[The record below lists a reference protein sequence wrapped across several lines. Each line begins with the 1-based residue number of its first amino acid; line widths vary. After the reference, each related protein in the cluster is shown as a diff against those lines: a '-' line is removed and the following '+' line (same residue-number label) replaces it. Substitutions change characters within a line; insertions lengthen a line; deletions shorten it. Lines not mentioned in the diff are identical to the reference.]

1 MADVTPSA
9 EVCYRFRVL
18 LLHFAH
24 AERSL
29 GMGKLNIFSESI
41 GPNTVDGFCSF
52 SVVEYFILRIMYYL
66 FQFAIQHT
74 GRDKKN
80 QFSGIIFNDGHCIG
94 MLNS

>member
-29 GMGKLNIFSESI
+29 GMGKFNIFSESI

-52 SVVEYFILRIMYYL
+52 SMVEYFILRIMYYL
-66 FQFAIQHT
+66 FKFAIQHT
-74 GRDKKN
+74 GRDKKIN
-80 QFSGIIFNDGHCIG
+80 FRELFSTTVIALVC
-94 MLNS
+94 